1 MGALGNYLLTQLDS
15 KYTGITCWDTFRD
28 NLKSGADL
36 ETALLGI
43 TLTPEM
49 LTDVKCE
56 TWNLISSKDLALF
69 DHILF
74 NNKLLSLARL
84 IKKYYQT
91 HLQKIDIITK
101 KLWSSHWVC
110 LWLSWYPCF
119 NRLRG
124 MLPKK
129 VYGHIPVEKYCQPFK
144 SPWISGRISRCAW
157 RSGFHTHV
165 EGASPRADPWN
176 HHTRPL

>member
-101 KLWSSHWVC
+101 KL
-110 LWLSWYPCF
+110 
-119 NRLRG
+119 
-124 MLPKK
+124 
-129 VYGHIPVEKYCQPFK
+129 
-144 SPWISGRISRCAW
+144 
-157 RSGFHTHV
+157 
-165 EGASPRADPWN
+165 
-176 HHTRPL
+176 